1 MEAALVLVVAL
12 WQLGPSMAA
21 GSGPRLAMDMLA
33 GNSVT
38 CDQGE
43 LVGIVEDVELLS
55 IGHSKNVYRGVLKR
69 RDSTVALPVV
79 LKEYR
84 ITRRRTEAEVE
95 APSTGDTARAVDAR
109 ATLECSVPRPYCTLR
124 IFAANGGRRGLFA
137 S

>member
-1 MEAALVLVVAL
+1 MIVEAALVLVVAL

-69 RDSTVALPVV
+69 RDSMIMTGVMTTMTMTAVMTTMTMTAV
-79 LKEYR
+79 L
-84 ITRRRTEAEVE
+84 
-95 APSTGDTARAVDAR
+95 TASAVM
-109 ATLECSVPRPYCTLR
+109 
-124 IFAANGGRRGLFA
+124 IQ
-137 S
+137 